1 MFSLCLICD
10 GNENTRQDNRANIIE
25 VAAEECDLKYK
36 LLQNFSTLIE
46 LEIHDNLMNRRL
58 PRWRDNLGSSVVSY
72 FNACVKSM
80 LSKSKENM

>member
-58 PRWRDNLGSSVVSY
+58 PRWRDNLGT
-72 FNACVKSM
+72 
-80 LSKSKENM
+80 